1 MKVKLIITSTF
12 FLFLSSCEE
21 NPFSS
26 KSSIPHRKIN
36 GIINLEGV
44 ELYPGGN
51 HSGIFVWSNQLGI
64 STSSGADGSF
74 ELELP
79 AASSPNG
86 GGIADGDYIIYFFIS
101 NYELSTVEVTFASRE
116 ILNDNRII
124 KIDGELRK
132 KVNLRRMVQIN
143 TSVQPSIFPKNFEE
157 DVKVIIKA
165 TPDRSDIFFYL
176 KGLEIPRQPTVYS
189 GLLIKDISS
198 GELVLS
204 FNPDTA
210 GTIKRVID
218 KPYREF
224 DINFEIINDSLG
236 SIIPPG
242 TYEALPYIII
252 ESNDIV
258 PAHLLNALES
268 GYNEFSEQYFKYPIY
283 RTGGKFTITE

>member
-1 MKVKLIITSTF
+1 MRKKLKIIPI
-12 FLFLSSCEE
+12 LFLLISSCEE

-36 GIINLEGV
+36 GIINLAGV
-44 ELYPGGN
+44 DFYPEGN
-51 HSGIFVWSNQLGI
+51 HSGVFVWSNQLSI
-64 STSSGADGSF
+64 SALSGADGSF

-86 GGIADGDYIIYFFIS
+86 GGIADGDYTIYFFMS
-101 NYELSTVEVTFASRE
+101 NYEVSMVEITFAGGE
-116 ILNDNRII
+116 ILNDDRII

-132 KVNLRRMVQIN
+132 KINLKRMVQIN
-143 TSVQPSIFPKNFEE
+143 TEVQPSTIPKNFEE
-157 DVKVIIKA
+157 DVKVVVKA

-176 KGLEIPRQPTVYS
+176 KGLEMPRQPTAYS
-189 GLLIKDISS
+189 GLLIKDLSS

-210 GTIKRVID
+210 GTIKRVINQ
-218 KPYREF
+218 PFREF
-224 DINFEIINDSLG
+224 TVNFDFIDDSLG
-236 SIIPPG
+236 SALPPG

-258 PAHLLNALES
+258 PTHLLDALDP
-268 GYNEFSEQYFKYPIY
+268 GYNEFSEKYFKYPIY
-283 RTGGKFTITE
+283 RTGGKFTVTE